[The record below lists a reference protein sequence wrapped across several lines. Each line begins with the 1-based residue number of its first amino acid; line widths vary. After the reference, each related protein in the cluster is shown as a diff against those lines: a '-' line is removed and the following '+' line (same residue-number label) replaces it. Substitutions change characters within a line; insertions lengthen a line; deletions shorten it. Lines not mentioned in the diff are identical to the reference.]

1 MSASRTAAAFAALV
15 WVIAPSVAAA
25 PSPAAPH
32 VVFHLS
38 DPRIEEASGIATGIV
53 SPGVI
58 YVQNDSGDEAR
69 FFALD
74 ARTGK
79 TLATYTV
86 PGATNVDWEDIAV
99 APDARGVASVWLADI
114 GDNDAARTEIVV
126 YRVAE
131 PHVDASATDVAAT
144 TVAPEVWRL
153 RYPGT
158 ATDAEGLAVSPHG
171 AAYVFTKSLSGTARV
186 FALPSRSD
194 PSLVQSLRPVGS
206 VQLGFTGTAGG
217 PNVLGQR
224 TVTGAALSRDGTTL
238 AVRTY
243 TDAYVWPVTGS
254 DLAAAI
260 KAKPVRL
267 ALPAQP
273 QGEGIAFDGARLLID
288 SEETGSAVYA
298 LAVPPL
304 SGIATPT
311 AATNAPGSV
320 PPVAPQQNTSPPPGS
335 QTHYPL
341 WAGIGAGVLIIAML
355 FVTNRY
361 IGQDVR
367 QVRRDR
373 RRDRDTR
380 R

>member
-1 MSASRTAAAFAALV
+1 
-15 WVIAPSVAAA
+15 
-25 PSPAAPH
+25 
-32 VVFHLS
+32 
-38 DPRIEEASGIATGIV
+38 
-53 SPGVI
+53 
-58 YVQNDSGDEAR
+58 
-69 FFALD
+69 
-74 ARTGK
+74 
-79 TLATYTV
+79 
-86 PGATNVDWEDIAV
+86 
-99 APDARGVASVWLADI
+99 
-114 GDNDAARTEIVV
+114 
-126 YRVAE
+126 
-131 PHVDASATDVAAT
+131 
-144 TVAPEVWRL
+144 
-153 RYPGT
+153 
-158 ATDAEGLAVSPHG
+158 
-171 AAYVFTKSLSGTARV
+171 
-186 FALPSRSD
+186 
-194 PSLVQSLRPVGS
+194 
-206 VQLGFTGTAGG
+206 
-217 PNVLGQR
+217 VLGQR
-224 TVTGAALSRDGTTL
+224 TVTGAALSRDGTSL

-243 TDAYVWPVTGS
+243 TDAYVWPVTGA

-304 SGIATPT
+304 SGTATPT
-311 AATNAPGSV
+311 AATTARGSV

-380 R
+380 RR